1 MSLRGTPWRGGI
13 ADEPEPNKIKSKT
26 SHGARLEPDESSE
39 EESSAAVHSASGPV
53 SKRWY
58 PNGLKFP
65 CPLDNHKHETV
76 ACTQFFGLCPKERF
90 LRIERR
96 KVCWTCMKPKDVC
109 VGRSVPTTKR
119 YQRSS
124 YAQVVLNLQK
134 QKDGLL

>member
-39 EESSAAVHSASGPV
+39 EESSAAVHLASGPV

-76 ACTQFFGLCPKERF
+76 ACTQFFGLCP
-90 LRIERR
+90 
-96 KVCWTCMKPKDVC
+96 V
-109 VGRSVPTTKR
+109 
-119 YQRSS
+119 
-124 YAQVVLNLQK
+124 
-134 QKDGLL
+134 